1 VKVAH
6 APEELAAGP
15 RAVAIGTFDG
25 VHLGHRAV
33 VEAAVE
39 SGLPVT
45 AITFDPHPR
54 SVLAD
59 ESVPL
64 LSSLERRLELLAE
77 LGVGETLVLR
87 FDRGLASLEADA
99 FVQRYVRG
107 IGAAVVAAGAT
118 FRFGRDRAGGLDLIA
133 ASGLDVR
140 AVPVVERVSSS
151 RIRQLV
157 AAGEVEAAAQLLG
170 RPVEVEGTVVS
181 GDARGAGLGF
191 PTANLDPP
199 PGVIVPKLGIY
210 AGAALDARA
219 AVSVGTNP
227 TYGVDELRIEAFL
240 LDFEGDLYGR
250 RLVVELWR
258 RLRDEAAFAS
268 EQELVDQIAR
278 DVAETRA
285 AVRPGPTRAG
295 DSTG

>member
-39 SGLPVT
+39 SSLPVT

-64 LSSLERRLELLAE
+64 LSSLE
-77 LGVGETLVLR
+77 
-87 FDRGLASLEADA
+87 ADA
-99 FVQRYVRG
+99 FVERYVRG

-285 AVRPGPTRAG
+285 AVRPGPTRPG